1 MVILFITLAAC
12 KDTDNRVF
20 GDDFDFPA
28 LTDENTIR
36 FTVNVVGDWRQLD
49 IVASGGRMVI
59 DWGNGR
65 IQKIEDPSSMTGG
78 VVYRYGNKGSYE
90 VKIWAEEL
98 QLIDI
103 SGLLLPLSNLYL
115 GNMPRMKSLALN
127 SISDTRKLDL
137 NTFCPNV
144 ESINIGSFADLE
156 HLEVEHCS
164 RLRNIQIYSNPKLT
178 SIEFGSH
185 PETESLYCSYN
196 GLSSLSLK
204 NLPAL
209 RNIDISSNER
219 LSRLE
224 LNEETSIS
232 AILIQGC
239 AFQSITD
246 ILKCCSSLRELSCSY
261 NKLTELDLSGCSN
274 ISELRCEHNQLTR
287 LMVPQGSLLEHLYC
301 HSNQLDEDALNTL
314 FDSLGQVVNPAI
326 YYPTSLRQ
334 YRISFNDN
342 PGADDCNRSILND
355 KNWIVENK

>member
-1 MVILFITLAAC
+1 MVILFTTLAAC

-65 IQKIEDPSSMTGG
+65 IQKIEDPSSMNGG
-78 VVYRYGNKGSYE
+78 VRYKYGNKGVYE
-90 VKIWAEEL
+90 VRIWAEEL

-103 SGLLLPLSNLYL
+103 RGLLLPLSNLYL

-127 SISDTRKLDL
+127 SISDTRELDL

-156 HLEVEHCS
+156 HLEIEDCF
-164 RLRNIQIYSNPKLT
+164 RLRSIHVYSNPKLA
-178 SIEFGSH
+178 SMEFGNH
-185 PETESLYCSYN
+185 PEVRSLYCFYN
-196 GLSSLSLK
+196 GFSSLSLK

-209 RNIDISSNER
+209 RDIDLSFNEV
-219 LSRLE
+219 LSHLE
-224 LNEETSIS
+224 LNENTSIS

-246 ILKCCSSLRELSCSY
+246 ILKCCPSLRELSCSY
-261 NKLTELDLSGCSN
+261 NKLTELDLSDHPN
-274 ISELRCEHNQLTR
+274 ISELTR
-287 LMVPQGSLLEHLYC
+287 TV
-301 HSNQLDEDALNTL
+301 
-314 FDSLGQVVNPAI
+314 I
-326 YYPTSLRQ
+326 
-334 YRISFNDN
+334 
-342 PGADDCNRSILND
+342 
-355 KNWIVENK
+355 